1 VPKRGENTIAALGED
16 LAGGPAAALDGGV
29 GAAVEAAA
37 GGEATAAAAAA
48 VMATAAAVAAV
59 VATAAAVAAA
69 AVVAAAAAVGVVLA
83 AATTGTVARAAG
95 TATRRG
101 PPLRIGLRRPRPSLG
116 ERNCCAG
123 SGAATARAGEQAM
136 AGSGASSKMG
146 NGDRAMRATGDARTG
161 WPASSCL
168 DARIPSSSDERRLG
182 DGAGDGLGDDLG
194 DGRTGCPSS
203 SYSGRTMPRSI
214 VLRRCMLDEP
224 RGSLCIIFKWSVREP
239 PSNTFDRG
247 RVFALMGG

>member
-1 VPKRGENTIAALGED
+1 LLTVPKRGENTIAALGED

-48 VMATAAAVAAV
+48 VVATAAAVAAE

-69 AVVAAAAAVGVVLA
+69 AVVAAAAAVGAVLA

-123 SGAATARAGEQAM
+123 SGATTARAGEQAM

-224 RGSLCIIFKWSVREP
+224 RGSLCIIFKWSVSQRASVEH
-239 PSNTFDRG
+239 F
-247 RVFALMGG
+247 